1 MSDVNV
7 QAAQAEYSYDLV
19 PYESQPFA
27 QSQPDQTAAMAKLF
41 GMSPVDPSKARVLEL
56 GCSAGGNIISL
67 AARYPGMQVTGV
79 ELSRV
84 EVEQGQKMIAEMGLK
99 NIQIRQ
105 ANILDVV
112 KEKGQYDYIIAHGV
126 YSWVPPHVQDAILQI
141 CGDQLSEHGIAYIS
155 YNVFPGW
162 KMREVIREMMLFH
175 AGGLTDPKAKL
186 QQGRAILEY
195 ARKINSTDSAF
206 GKLLAQEAELVMKA
220 NDYYLFHDH
229 MEENNNPCYFK
240 DFAARAS
247 SKKLAYL
254 GEASLTDMAPQ
265 RFGGDIPQTLAM
277 LSNGSIL
284 ATEQYMDLFTNR
296 MFRQTLLVKEQQ
308 APKLVRALNP
318 QSVRHLYF
326 SATLT
331 KDTAAPPE
339 GSLGVYRDQHGR
351 ALTVGEPTM
360 LALAD
365 ALVEA
370 QPFTVSVEDVI
381 SQLRK
386 RGFGADQSDE
396 LLAEAIG
403 SHVLTLLLQGMVK
416 SYFKPQ
422 IPAVVADKPL
432 AFAPARQAALDPT
445 AVRANGIKSLPNR
458 FHQASGLNEVQWT
471 YLGML
476 DGQRTAAQVQDEFIK
491 YFRDGRFTANQNG
504 SPVTDESAVKRV
516 VEEFCSAAQKDF
528 VRLGLMV

>member
-1 MSDVNV
+1 MADVNL
-7 QAAQAEYSYDLV
+7 QASHPEYSYDLV

-41 GMSPVDPSKARVLEL
+41 GMSPVDPAKARVLEL

-67 AARYPGMQVTGV
+67 AARYPGMQVTGI

-84 EVEQGQKMIAEMGLK
+84 EVEQGQRMIKELGLK
-99 NIQIRQ
+99 NIEIRQ
-105 ANILDVV
+105 ANILDVA
-112 KEKGQYDYIIAHGV
+112 KEKAQYDYIIAHGV
-126 YSWVPPHVQDAILQI
+126 YSWVPEQVQDAILQI
-141 CGDQLSEHGIAYIS
+141 CGDQLSENGIAYIS
-155 YNVFPGW
+155 YNVYPGW

-195 ARKINSTDSAF
+195 AKKINSSDSAF
-206 GKLLAQEAELVMKA
+206 GKLLSQEADLVMKA

-240 DFAARAS
+240 DFATRAAVR
-247 SKKLAYL
+247 KLAYL
-254 GEASLTDMAPQ
+254 GEANLTDMAPQ

-296 MFRQTLLVKEQQ
+296 MFRQTLLVRQEQ
-308 APKLVRALNP
+308 ASKLVRALNP
-318 QSVRHLYF
+318 QSVRHLHV
-326 SATLT
+326 SASLI
-331 KDTAAPPE
+331 KDTAPPPS
-339 GSLGVYRDQHGR
+339 GTLGVYRDQHGR
-351 ALTVGEPTM
+351 TLTVGEASM
-360 LALAD
+360 QALAD

-370 QPFTVSVEDVI
+370 QPFTVSVDDTVAL
-381 SQLRK
+381 LRK
-386 RGFGADQSDE
+386 RGYGADQSDE
-396 LLAEAIG
+396 LLAEAVG
-403 SHVLTLLLQGMVK
+403 SHILTLLLQGMVK

-422 IPAVVADKPL
+422 SPVTVGDKPL
-432 AFAPARQAALDPT
+432 AFAPARQAALDPS
-445 AVRANGIKSLPNR
+445 AVRTNGIKSLPNR

-476 DGQRTAAQVQDEFIK
+476 DGKRTEAQVQQEFLQF
-491 YFRDGRFTANQNG
+491 FRDGRFTANQNG
-504 SPVTDESAVKRV
+504 AAVTDESAVAKV
-516 VEEFCSAAQKDF
+516 VDEFCKAALKDF
-528 VRLGLMV
+528 VRLGLMA